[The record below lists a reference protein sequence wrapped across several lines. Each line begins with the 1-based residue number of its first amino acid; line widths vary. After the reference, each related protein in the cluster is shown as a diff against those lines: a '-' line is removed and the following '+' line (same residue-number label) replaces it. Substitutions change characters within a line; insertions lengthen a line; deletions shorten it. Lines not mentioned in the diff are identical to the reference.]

1 MRIGKAAKESGIS
14 PKMIRYY
21 ESIGLV
27 PRAKRL
33 DSGYREYSSA
43 DIELLRLIRR
53 ARDAGLS
60 PERAGELV
68 QLWLNDR
75 AEDVG
80 AANALVAELET
91 RAAAAGEL
99 AKLLRTRGAR
109 YRRPRPRSKR

>member
-1 MRIGKAAKESGIS
+1 VRIGKAAKESGIS
-14 PKMIRYY
+14 AKMIRYY

-27 PRAKRL
+27 PRAERL

-68 QLWLNDR
+68 QLWLSDR
-75 AEDVG
+75 AKHVETV
-80 AANALVAELET
+80 NALVAELET

-99 AKLLRTRGAR
+99 AKLLRTRGAG
-109 YRRPRPRSKR
+109 YRTPRPRPKR

>member
-1 MRIGKAAKESGIS
+1 
-14 PKMIRYY
+14 MIRYY

-60 PERAGELV
+60 PERTGELV
-68 QLWLNDR
+68 RLWLDDR
-75 AEDVG
+75 VEDVE

-91 RAAAAGEL
+91 RAAAGEL

-109 YRRPRPRSKR
+109 YTRPRLRSKR